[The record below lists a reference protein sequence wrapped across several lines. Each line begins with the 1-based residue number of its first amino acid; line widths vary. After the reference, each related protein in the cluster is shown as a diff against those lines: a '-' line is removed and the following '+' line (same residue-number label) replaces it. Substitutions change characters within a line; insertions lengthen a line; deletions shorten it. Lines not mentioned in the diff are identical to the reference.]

1 MADLTLSADETK
13 FFIDLLERF
22 PCLWNM
28 ASAEYKVKNCK
39 LRARM
44 EIAEIIGKFDFGLFR
59 KI

>member
-44 EIAEIIGKFDFGLFR
+44 EIAEIIGKFDFG
-59 KI
+59 